1 MNCRLTTGAITPNK
15 LAVRPESK
23 QNFDSGPMRSLE
35 VANGPGTGRV
45 YYLPNGDAGAE
56 GVSEWVDGK
65 EVWDAGLEGLEYL
78 NSRIQDWM

>member
-1 MNCRLTTGAITPNK
+1 
-15 LAVRPESK
+15 
-23 QNFDSGPMRSLE
+23 MRSLE
-35 VANGPGTGRV
+35 VANGPGAGRV

-56 GVSEWVDGK
+56 GVSEWMDGK